1 MKKLGLLSIGETPRP
16 DILSVMSRELP
27 DTELVEYGIL
37 DALDERQRQSLK
49 PLPGDFPLVSRKRDG
64 SQFSLGKKQ
73 AVELMEQG
81 LRRLHEQGIAVVV
94 LLCTCRFSLNIPEG
108 MLVVEAGRVIDAALE
123 ALARDG
129 MTTGLLTPL
138 PSQADELA
146 AHYAYLPGR
155 LVTASASPYE
165 DVRFCRSCG
174 GTSQR
179 GGFRLSAL
187 HGVHGTVQ
195 SRSTSR
201 MRLSR
206 HTRKQSGGPF
216 CGRTDECSGVG
227 MFYPRIDLERCVGCS
242 ACVRVCPSSQLCLRE
257 GKASVCAVVPRPCHG
272 CGHCSAVCPKDAV
285 GIWEDSHELERPSVE
300 CGNWRIPTERL
311 AVFLQMRRSVR
322 FFSSRPVEK
331 SLLLELFDKVRWAP
345 TACNHQDVGWMVLT
359 DPELRKKLGEAIAEW
374 ALTSENYRS
383 IGEEYR
389 RGHDTACAMPRASF
403 WRMPRQRFPPAF
415 RTVPLL
421 LRIWNF
427 CWPRPVWEAAGPALS
442 PTWLRKG
449 RS

>member
-108 MLVVEAGRVIDAALE
+108 MLVIEAGRVIDAALE

-165 DVRFCRSCG
+165 DVRFAEVAAERL
-174 GTSQR
+174 R
-179 GGFRLSAL
+179 GADFVFL
-187 HGVHGTVQ
+187 HCMGYTEPYRAAVH
-195 SRSTSR
+195 
-201 MRLSR
+201 
-206 HTRKQSGGPF
+206 
-216 CGRTDECSGVG
+216 
-227 MFYPRIDLERCVGCS
+227 
-242 ACVRVCPSSQLCLRE
+242 RVC
-257 GKASVCAVVPRPCHG
+257 G
-272 CGHCSAVCPKDAV
+272 C
-285 GIWEDSHELERPSVE
+285 
-300 CGNWRIPTERL
+300 
-311 AVFLQMRRSVR
+311 
-322 FFSSRPVEK
+322 PV
-331 SLLLELFDKVRWAP
+331 
-345 TACNHQDVGWMVLT
+345 
-359 DPELRKKLGEAIAEW
+359 I
-374 ALTSENYRS
+374 
-383 IGEEYR
+383 
-389 RGHDTACAMPRASF
+389 RASSLVA
-403 WRMPRQRFPPAF
+403 RF
-415 RTVPLL
+415 
-421 LRIWNF
+421 
-427 CWPRPVWEAAGPALS
+427 AAELMNVQE
-442 PTWLRKG
+442 
-449 RS
+449 